1 MRSIWVAAR
10 VIREISRDRRTLA
23 FFFLAPIIIMT
34 LVYYAIKDDQIA
46 KIGVVTRGAARFF
59 EMEFLNTLENDK
71 DVRIVNLSISD
82 EETDPQTLN
91 RMIRKELAAG
101 RVDGV
106 LYMSE
111 QMLNERFAG
120 NEGTLHLYV
129 EGSKPIVTSAV
140 FGAIADAMDELA
152 ASLPVVIDSSCSSL
166 CAESVNNKPM
176 ELKKHYLYGD
186 DDYRTV
192 DFFLPVLPAFFVFF
206 FTFILSTITF
216 QRERLRGTLERLLV
230 APVGFYQVIAGY
242 VMGFFI
248 FASLQS
254 IIVVVYILKLIQF
267 QFTWRQTMAFA
278 VVILLTMLVALNLG
292 LLASFLAHNEFQALQ
307 FIPLVILPQ
316 IFLADI
322 IWDINGFPMF
332 FQIISKL
339 FPLTHANAAARDI
352 MIRGNPLSNSWME
365 LLILAGFIAIV
376 FTVMSLVAHKK
387 DKSI

>member
-1 MRSIWVAAR
+1 
-10 VIREISRDRRTLA
+10 
-23 FFFLAPIIIMT
+23 
-34 LVYYAIKDDQIA
+34 
-46 KIGVVTRGAARFF
+46 IGG
-59 EMEFLNTLENDK
+59 
-71 DVRIVNLSISD
+71 
-82 EETDPQTLN
+82 
-91 RMIRKELAAG
+91 
-101 RVDGV
+101 VDGV
-106 LYMSE
+106 LYMGE
-111 QMLNERFAG
+111 KMITDRFDG
-120 NEGTLHLYV
+120 REGTLHLYV
-129 EGSKPIVTSAV
+129 EGSKPIITSAV
-140 FGAIADAMDELA
+140 FGAVADAMDELA

-176 ELKKHYLYGD
+176 ELEKHYSYGS
-186 DDYRTV
+186 DDYRMV

-254 IIVVVYILKLIQF
+254 MIVVTYILKLIQF
-267 QFTWRQTMAFA
+267 EFTWSQTLSFG
-278 VVILLTMLVALNLG
+278 VVVLLTMLVALNMG

-322 IWDINGFPMF
+322 IWDINSFPTF
-332 FQIISKL
+332 FQVIAKA

-352 MIRGNPLSNSWME
+352 MIRNNPISNSWME
-365 LLILAGFIAIV
+365 LLILVGFIAVI
-376 FTVMSLVAHKK
+376 FTVMTLVAQKK

>member
-1 MRSIWVAAR
+1 MRSVWVAVR

-23 FFFLAPIIIMT
+23 FFFLAPLVVMT
-34 LVYYAIKDDQIA
+34 LVYYAIKDDQIVN
-46 KIGVVTRGAARFF
+46 IGVVTRGAARFF
-59 EMEFLNTLENDK
+59 EMDFISTLEMDK
-71 DVRIVNLSISD
+71 DVRMISMPIPD
-82 EETDPQTLN
+82 EETDPQTLD
-91 RMIRKELAAG
+91 RLIRQELATGGA
-101 RVDGV
+101 DGV
-106 LYMSE
+106 LYMGE
-111 QMLNERFAG
+111 KMITDRFDG
-120 NEGTLHLYV
+120 REGTLHLYV
-129 EGSKPIVTSAV
+129 EGSKPIITSAV

-176 ELKKHYLYGD
+176 VLEKHYSYGS
-186 DDYRTV
+186 DDYRMV

-242 VMGFFI
+242 VMGFFT

-254 IIVVVYILKLIQF
+254 IIVVAFILKLIQF
-267 QFTWRQTMAFA
+267 DFTWSQTLAFS
-278 VVILLTMLVALNLG
+278 VVVLLTMLVALNLG

-332 FQIISKL
+332 FRIIAWVL
-339 FPLTHANAAARDI
+339 PLTHANAAARDI
-352 MIRGNPLSNSWME
+352 MIRNNPLSNSWME
-365 LLILAGFIAIV
+365 LLILAGFIVVI
-376 FTVMSLVAHKK
+376 FTVMTLVAQKK

>member
-1 MRSIWVAAR
+1 VAAR
-10 VIREISRDRRTLA
+10 VIREISRDKRTLA
-23 FFFLAPIIIMT
+23 FFFMAPMVIMT
-34 LVYYAIKDDQIA
+34 LVYFAIKDDQIA

-59 EMEFLNTLENDK
+59 EMDFLNTLERDK
-71 DVRIVNLSISD
+71 DVRVISMPISD
-82 EETDPQTLN
+82 EETDPAKLDAL
-91 RMIRKELAAG
+91 IRRELASG
-101 RVDGV
+101 KVDGV
-106 LYMSE
+106 LYMG
-111 QMLNERFAG
+111 ERLLTDRFG
-120 NEGTLHLYV
+120 GKKGTLHLYV
-129 EGSKPIVTSAV
+129 EGCKPIVTSAV
-140 FGAIADAMDELA
+140 FSSIADAMDELA
-152 ASLPVVIDSSCSSL
+152 ASLPVVIDSSCSAL

-176 ELKKHYLYGD
+176 ELKKHYLYGS

-254 IIVVVYILKLIQF
+254 IIVVAYILKLIQF
-267 QFTWRQTMAFA
+267 QFTWAQTASFA

-332 FQIISKL
+332 FRIISKL

-352 MIRGNPLSNSWME
+352 MIRNNPLWNSWPQ
-365 LLILAGFIAIV
+365 LLILCGFIAVI
-376 FTVMSLVAHKK
+376 FTVMSIVAHRK
-387 DKSI
+387 DKTV

>member
-1 MRSIWVAAR
+1 MRAVWVAAR

-23 FFFLAPIIIMT
+23 FFFMAPLIIMT

-59 EMEFLNTLENDK
+59 EMDFINTLEMDK
-71 DVRIVNLSISD
+71 DVRVVTLPISD
-82 EETDPQTLN
+82 EETEPEKIDRL
-91 RMIRKELAAG
+91 IRRELAKG
-101 RVDGV
+101 NVDGV
-106 LYMSE
+106 LYMGE
-111 QMLNERFAG
+111 QLLTDRFEG
-120 NEGTLHLYV
+120 KKGTLYLYV

-152 ASLPVVIDSSCSSL
+152 ASLPVVIDASCSSM

-176 ELKKHYLYGD
+176 ELTKHYLYGA

-248 FASLQS
+248 FAFLQS
-254 IIVVVYILKLIQF
+254 AIVVAYILKLIQF
-267 QFTWRQTMAFA
+267 QFTWQQTASFA

-322 IWDINGFPMF
+322 IWDINGFPTF
-332 FQIISKL
+332 FRVISKL

-352 MIRGNPLSNSWME
+352 MIRNNPLSHSWKE
-365 LLILAGFIAIV
+365 LLILCGFILVI
-376 FTVMSLVAHKK
+376 FTVMSIVAHKK
-387 DKSI
+387 DKSV